1 MRKSKIVIADT
12 NTVFAEEMAK
22 AINSQQDME
31 VVRICSDGDQA
42 LRAIRELLPDVLLI
56 DVALPVIDGIGVI
69 EALAG
74 FGRSEIRTLVLS
86 SVNSDAITTKV
97 MSMGVFYYMLKP
109 VDTSIVLSRIRQSLI
124 QELPAGANAP
134 AEHLVT
140 NKELEVAVT
149 RLMREIGIPAHIK
162 GYQFIREAI
171 LLSIRNYEIIN
182 SITKQ
187 LYPAIASQYQTT
199 PSRVERAI
207 RHAIEST
214 WNKGFVKSDDK
225 LFGYTLSTDRGKPT
239 NAEFIAIAADKLRL
253 QYNIAE

>member
-1 MRKSKIVIADT
+1 MRKSKVVIADT

>member
-1 MRKSKIVIADT
+1 MRKSKVLIADT
-12 NTVFAEEMAK
+12 NPQFAQDLAC
-22 AINSQQDME
+22 AINAQQDLE
-31 VVRICSDGDQA
+31 VVKICTDGDQV
-42 LRAIRELLPDVLLI
+42 LRSIKELLPDVLLM
-56 DVALPVIDGIGVI
+56 DVALPIVDGMGVM
-69 EALAG
+69 ETLNT
-74 FGRSEIRTLVLS
+74 FGRNDLRVIILS
-86 SVNSDAITTKV
+86 SINSDIITTKI
-97 MSMGVFYYMLKP
+97 MSMGAFYYMLKP
-109 VDTSIVLSRIRQSLI
+109 VDTGIVLSRIRQSLI
-124 QELPAGANAP
+124 AEIPAGSKVS
-134 AEHLVT
+134 AEHPVT
-140 NKELEVAVT
+140 SKELEIAVT
-149 RLMREIGIPAHIK
+149 KLMREIGIPAHIK

-171 LLSIRNYEIIN
+171 LLSIKDYDIIN

-187 LYPAIASQYQTT
+187 LYPTIANQYSTT

>member
-1 MRKSKIVIADT
+1 MRKSKVLIADT
-12 NTVFAEEMAK
+12 NPQFAQDLAC
-22 AINSQQDME
+22 AINAQQDLE
-31 VVRICSDGDQA
+31 VVKICTDGDQA
-42 LRAIRELLPDVLLI
+42 LRAIKELLPDVLLM
-56 DVALPVIDGIGVI
+56 DVALPIVDGMGVM
-69 EALAG
+69 ETLNP
-74 FGRSEIRTLVLS
+74 FGRNDLRVIILS
-86 SVNSDAITTKV
+86 SINSDIITTKI
-97 MSMGVFYYMLKP
+97 MSMGAFYYMLKP
-109 VDTSIVLSRIRQSLI
+109 VDTGIVLSRIRQSLI
-124 QELPAGANAP
+124 AEIPAGSKVS
-134 AEHLVT
+134 AEHPVT
-140 NKELEVAVT
+140 SKELEIAVT
-149 RLMREIGIPAHIK
+149 KLMREIGIPAHIK

-171 LLSIRNYEIIN
+171 LLSIKDYDIIN

-187 LYPAIASQYQTT
+187 LYPAIANQYSTT

>member
-1 MRKSKIVIADT
+1 MRKSKVLIADT
-12 NTVFAEEMAK
+12 NPQFAQDLAC
-22 AINSQQDME
+22 AINAQQDLE
-31 VVRICSDGDQA
+31 VVKICTDGDQV
-42 LRAIRELLPDVLLI
+42 LRSIKELLPDVLLM
-56 DVALPVIDGIGVI
+56 DVALPIVDGMGVM
-69 EALAG
+69 ETLNT
-74 FGRSEIRTLVLS
+74 FGRNDLRVIILS
-86 SVNSDAITTKV
+86 SINSDIITTKI
-97 MSMGVFYYMLKP
+97 MSMGAFYYMLKP
-109 VDTSIVLSRIRQSLI
+109 VDTGIVLSRIRQSLI
-124 QELPAGANAP
+124 AEIPAGSKVS
-134 AEHLVT
+134 AEHPVT
-140 NKELEVAVT
+140 SKELEIAVT
-149 RLMREIGIPAHIK
+149 KLMREIGIPAHIK

-171 LLSIRNYEIIN
+171 LLSIKDYDIIN

-187 LYPAIASQYQTT
+187 LYPAIANQYSTT

>member
-1 MRKSKIVIADT
+1 MRKSKVVIADT
-12 NTVFAEEMAK
+12 NTQFTQELAA
-22 AINSQQDME
+22 AINSQQDLE
-31 VVRICSDGDQA
+31 VVKICSDGDQA
-42 LRAIRELLPDVLLI
+42 LKAVKEYLPDVLLM
-56 DVALPVIDGIGVI
+56 DVALPVIDGIGVM
-69 EALAG
+69 EALNG
-74 FGRSEIRTLVLS
+74 FGRSEIRTIVLS
-86 SVNSDAITTKV
+86 SVNSDLITTKV
-97 MSMGVFYYMLKP
+97 MSLGAFYYMLKP
-109 VDTSIVLSRIRQSLI
+109 VDTGIVLSRIRQSLI
-124 QELPAGANAP
+124 AEIPAGSKVT
-134 AEHLVT
+134 AEHPVT
-140 NKELEVAVT
+140 SKELEVAVT
-149 RLMREIGIPAHIK
+149 KLMREIGIPAHIK

-171 LLSIRNYEIIN
+171 LLSIKDYDIIN

-187 LYPAIASQYQTT
+187 LYPAIACQYCTT

>member
-1 MRKSKIVIADT
+1 MRKSKVVIADT
-12 NTVFAEEMAK
+12 NAAFTEEMAK

-42 LRAIRELLPDVLLI
+42 LRAVRELLPDVLLI

-74 FGRSEIRTLVLS
+74 FGNSEIRTLVLS

-109 VDTSIVLSRIRQSLI
+109 VDTGIVLSRIRQSLI
-124 QELPAGANAP
+124 QELPAGANVP
-134 AEHLVT
+134 AQHLVT

-149 RLMREIGIPAHIK
+149 KLMREIGIPAHIK

>member
-1 MRKSKIVIADT
+1 MRKSKVLIADT
-12 NTVFAEEMAK
+12 NPQFAQDLAC
-22 AINSQQDME
+22 AINAQQDLE
-31 VVRICSDGDQA
+31 VVKICTDGEQA
-42 LRAIRELLPDVLLI
+42 LRAIKELLPDVLLM
-56 DVALPVIDGIGVI
+56 DVALPIVDGMGVM
-69 EALAG
+69 ETLNT
-74 FGRSEIRTLVLS
+74 FGRNDLRVIILS
-86 SVNSDAITTKV
+86 SINSDIITTKI
-97 MSMGVFYYMLKP
+97 MSMGAFYYMLKP
-109 VDTSIVLSRIRQSLI
+109 VDTGIVLSRIRQSLI
-124 QELPAGANAP
+124 AEIPAGSKVS
-134 AEHLVT
+134 AEHPVT
-140 NKELEVAVT
+140 SKELEIAVT
-149 RLMREIGIPAHIK
+149 KLMREIGIPAHIK

-171 LLSIRNYEIIN
+171 LLSIKDYDIIN

-187 LYPAIASQYQTT
+187 LYPAIANQYSTT

>member
-1 MRKSKIVIADT
+1 MRKSKVVVADT

>member
-1 MRKSKIVIADT
+1 MRKSKVLIADT
-12 NTVFAEEMAK
+12 NAQFAQDLAC
-22 AINSQQDME
+22 AINAQQDLE
-31 VVRICSDGDQA
+31 VVKICTDGDQTLKA
-42 LRAIRELLPDVLLI
+42 VKEFLPDVLLM
-56 DVALPVIDGIGVI
+56 DVTLPLIDGMGVM
-69 EALAG
+69 ETLNT
-74 FGRSEIRTLVLS
+74 FGRNDLRVIILS
-86 SVNSDAITTKV
+86 SINSDVITTKI
-97 MSMGVFYYMLKP
+97 MSMGAFYYMLKP
-109 VDTSIVLSRIRQSLI
+109 VDTGIVLSRIRQSLI
-124 QELPAGANAP
+124 AEIPAGSKAS
-134 AEHLVT
+134 AEHPVT
-140 NKELEVAVT
+140 SKELEIAVT
-149 RLMREIGIPAHIK
+149 KLMREIGIPAHIK

-171 LLSIRNYEIIN
+171 LLSIRDYDIIN

-187 LYPAIASQYQTT
+187 LYPAIACQYSTT